1 MQESKSSRL
10 FLISSIVLG
19 VLAAVVSFAYLDQ
32 ATGADRG
39 PKVKILVA
47 KHDLRENVMLDPEK
61 DLEEMDIPSRMTAL
75 LSRGLRPDEKA
86 GYKGQRV
93 NRRILAGTPVM
104 FADLSAVADL
114 ELKGDCRALS
124 IPVRGAQALSGLL
137 IPGDNVKV
145 LVTRPLPRAEGS
157 GQGGQWETVEVSP
170 KAFKVLAVGSR
181 LSRSRQQIL
190 AADQYHQGLGEAE
203 SQQTVT
209 LQVTEEEARAILQ
222 QTGAGQL
229 PVTLILCPPQL
240 QNPSQPPLPPQPS
253 LPPQTRPQTQPQT
266 QNNH

>member
-19 VLAAVVSFAYLDQ
+19 ILAAIVSFAYLDK
-32 ATGADRG
+32 ATGMERG
-39 PKVKILVA
+39 PKAKVLVA
-47 KHDLRENVMLDPEK
+47 KHDLRENTPLDPEK
-61 DLEEMDIPSRMTAL
+61 DLEEMEFPARMTAL
-75 LSRGLRPDEKA
+75 QSRGLRPEEKA
-86 GYKGQRV
+86 GYKGQRI

-104 FADLSAVADL
+104 FADLAAVADL
-114 ELKGDCRALS
+114 ELKGESRAMS

-137 IPGDNVKV
+137 IPGDFVK
-145 LVTRPLPRAEGS
+145 LIVTRPSAASRAASAAASAAGRVT
-157 GQGGQWETVEVSP
+157 QWETVPVSP

-190 AADQYHQGLGEAE
+190 VADQYQSSGEPE

-209 LQVTEEEARAILQ
+209 LEVTEAEAQDILG

-229 PVTLILCPPQL
+229 PVTLILCPPQA
-240 QNPSQPPLPPQPS
+240 N
-253 LPPQTRPQTQPQT
+253 
-266 QNNH
+266 